1 MGRTETIGVRKGVQV
16 RRTKGLR
23 LGLGKLGD
31 SVQRSGARDDGR
43 DTTKR
48 HAFRNRKFRFLNSQN
63 RFLIPVRNRF
73 KTETDPFLKAWS
85 QNRFETELMLVSKI
99 ETAF

>member
-31 SVQRSGARDDGR
+31 SVQRSGASDDGR
-43 DTTKR
+43 ERTKMLPATIEKR
-48 HAFRNRKFRFLNSQN
+48 GEKLPATMRVCEEGCE
-63 RFLIPVRNRF
+63 VRRRCSA
-73 KTETDPFLKAWS
+73 KGGRGVCVEA
-85 QNRFETELMLVSKI
+85 E
-99 ETAF
+99 